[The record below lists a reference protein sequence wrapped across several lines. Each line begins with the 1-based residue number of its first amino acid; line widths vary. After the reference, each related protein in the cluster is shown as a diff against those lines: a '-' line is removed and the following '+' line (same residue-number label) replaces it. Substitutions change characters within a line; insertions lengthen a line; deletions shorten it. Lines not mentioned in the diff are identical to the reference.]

1 VNFNEIYMME
11 RSAHDKHIEDYN
23 SMDIWD
29 FNKKY
34 GELWDFTVNRSCE
47 ILECHFLRKCQV

>member
-34 GELWDFTVNRSCE
+34 GELWDFTVNREDLVKS
-47 ILECHFLRKCQV
+47 

>member
-1 VNFNEIYMME
+1 LRIELLPVNFNEIYMME
-11 RSAHDKHIEDYN
+11 RSAHDKHIADYN

-34 GELWDFTVNRSCE
+34 GELWDFTVNREDLVKS
-47 ILECHFLRKCQV
+47 